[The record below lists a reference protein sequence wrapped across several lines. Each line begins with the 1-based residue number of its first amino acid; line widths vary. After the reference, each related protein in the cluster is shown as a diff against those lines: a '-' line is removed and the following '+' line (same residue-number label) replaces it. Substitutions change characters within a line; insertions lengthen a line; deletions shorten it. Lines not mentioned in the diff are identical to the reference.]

1 MIRSVS
7 STRGCKRTQQ
17 ENARALAKGPHAKK
31 PWRQKALAPERP
43 WRQKALGIAEKAQK
57 D

>member
-17 ENARALAKGPHAKK
+17 ENTRALAKGPHAKK